1 MKHLSILAAA
11 SLAVLAAFSSF
22 AQDTDAASA
31 KIDPKA
37 EEVALPAPAK
47 TGGMPLMQALAE
59 RKTIRDYKPAEL
71 DAATISEILYAANG
85 VNRPDGKRTIPTA
98 MNRQDLEVYI
108 ALPGAAYHYDAKENK
123 LVRIDAGDFRA
134 DLIMNKNMA
143 KNAGAILVYVSD
155 STKFP
160 NDIKYPAI
168 HVGEA
173 SQDVYLYCASKGLG
187 TVSLGMYDEKGVRK
201 VFKLEDKMTVILA
214 QAVGVPAK

>member
-1 MKHLSILAAA
+1 MKHLFLLSTAVVAVTA
-11 SLAVLAAFSSF
+11 AVLCF
-22 AQDTDAASA
+22 AQESAAPA

-37 EEVALPAPAK
+37 ETVALPAPAK

-59 RKTIRDYKPAEL
+59 RKTIRDYKPGEL
-71 DAATISEILYAANG
+71 DAATLSEILYAANG

-98 MNRQDLEVYI
+98 MNTQDLEVYV
-108 ALPGAAYHYDAKENK
+108 ALPGAAYHYDAKANK
-123 LVRIDAGDFRA
+123 LVRIEAGDFRA
-134 DLIMNKNMA
+134 DLITRKDLAANSA
-143 KNAGAILVYVSD
+143 CILVYASD

-173 SQDVYLYCASKGLG
+173 SQDVYLVAASKGLG

-201 VFKLEDKMTVILA
+201 VFKLDGKMTVILA
-214 QAVGVPAK
+214 QAVGFPK

>member
-1 MKHLSILAAA
+1 MKHLTILAAA
-11 SLAVLAAFSSF
+11 SLALLAVLVCP
-22 AQDTDAASA
+22 AQDAAASA

-37 EEVALPAPAK
+37 ESVALPAPAK

-59 RKTIRDYKPAEL
+59 RKTIRDYKPGEL
-71 DAATISEILYAANG
+71 DAATLSEILYAANG

-98 MNRQDLEVYI
+98 MNKQDLEVYV

-134 DLIMNKNMA
+134 ELIMNKNMA
-143 KNAGAILVYVSD
+143 KNAAAILVYASD

-201 VFKLEDKMTVILA
+201 VFKLDSKMTVILA
-214 QAVGVPAK
+214 QAIGFTK

>member
-1 MKHLSILAAA
+1 MKHLTILAAA
-11 SLAVLAAFSSF
+11 SLALLAVLVCP
-22 AQDTDAASA
+22 AQDAAASA

-37 EEVALPAPAK
+37 ESVALPAPAK

-59 RKTIRDYKPAEL
+59 RKTIRDYKPGEL
-71 DAATISEILYAANG
+71 DAATLSEILYAANG

-98 MNRQDLEVYI
+98 MNKQDLEVYV

-143 KNAGAILVYVSD
+143 KNAAAILVYASD

-201 VFKLEDKMTVILA
+201 VFKLDGKMTVILA
-214 QAVGVPAK
+214 QAIGFTK

>member
-1 MKHLSILAAA
+1 MKHLTILAAA
-11 SLAVLAAFSSF
+11 SLALLAVLVCP
-22 AQDTDAASA
+22 AQDAAASA

-37 EEVALPAPAK
+37 ESVALPAPAK

-59 RKTIRDYKPAEL
+59 RKTIRDYKPGEL
-71 DAATISEILYAANG
+71 DAATLSEILYAANG

-98 MNRQDLEVYI
+98 MNKQDLEVYV

-134 DLIMNKNMA
+134 ELIMNKNMA
-143 KNAGAILVYVSD
+143 KNAAAILVYAND

-201 VFKLEDKMTVILA
+201 VFKLDSKMTVILA
-214 QAVGVPAK
+214 QAIGFTK

>member
-1 MKHLSILAAA
+1 MKHLAILAAA
-11 SLAVLAAFSSF
+11 SLAVLASLACP
-22 AQDTDAASA
+22 AQDAASA

-37 EEVALPAPAK
+37 EEVALPVPAR

-59 RKTIRDYKPAEL
+59 RKTVRDYKPGEL
-71 DAATISEILYAANG
+71 DAATLSEILYAAVG

-98 MNRQDLEVYI
+98 MNKQDLEVYV
-108 ALPGAAYHYDAKENK
+108 ALPGAAYHYDAKANK
-123 LVRIDAGDFRA
+123 LVKIADGDSRA
-134 DLIMNKNMA
+134 ELIMNKNMA
-143 KNAGAILVYVSD
+143 RNAACILVYASD
-155 STKFP
+155 SSKFP

-201 VFKLEDKMTVILA
+201 VFKLDGKMTVILA
-214 QAVGVPAK
+214 QAIGFTK

>member
-1 MKHLSILAAA
+1 MKHLAILAAA
-11 SLAVLAAFSSF
+11 SLAVLASLACP
-22 AQDTDAASA
+22 AQDAASA

-37 EEVALPAPAK
+37 EEVALPVPAR

-59 RKTIRDYKPAEL
+59 RKTIRDYKPGEL
-71 DAATISEILYAANG
+71 DAASLSEILYAANG

-98 MNRQDLEVYI
+98 MNKQDLEVYV
-108 ALPGAAYHYDAKENK
+108 ALPGAAYHYDAKANK
-123 LVRIDAGDFRA
+123 LVKIADGDFRSE
-134 DLIMNKNMA
+134 LIMRKDLATNSA
-143 KNAGAILVYVSD
+143 CILVYASD
-155 STKFP
+155 SSKVP

-201 VFKLEDKMTVILA
+201 VFKLDDKMTVILA
-214 QAVGVPAK
+214 QAVGFPVK

>member
-1 MKHLSILAAA
+1 MKHLAILAAA
-11 SLAVLAAFSSF
+11 TLALLAAFTCP
-22 AQDTDAASA
+22 AQDAASA

-37 EEVALPAPAK
+37 EAVALPAPSK
-47 TGGMPLMQALAE
+47 TGGMPLMQALTE
-59 RKTIRDYKPAEL
+59 RKTIRDYKPGEL
-71 DAATISEILYAANG
+71 DAATLSDILYAANG

-98 MNRQDLEVYI
+98 MNKQDLEVYV
-108 ALPGAAYHYDAKENK
+108 ALPGAVYHYDAKANK
-123 LVRIDAGDFRA
+123 LVRIDAGDFRTE
-134 DLIMNKNMA
+134 LIMNKNMA
-143 KNAGAILVYVSD
+143 QNAACILVYASD

-173 SQDVYLYCASKGLG
+173 SQDVYLVAASKGLG

>member
-1 MKHLSILAAA
+1 MKHFTILAAA
-11 SLAVLAAFSSF
+11 SLALLAAFVCP
-22 AQDTDAASA
+22 AQDAASA

-37 EEVALPAPAK
+37 ESVALPAPAK

-59 RKTIRDYKPAEL
+59 RKTVRDYKPAEL

-98 MNRQDLEVYI
+98 MNKQDLEVYI
-108 ALPGAAYHYDAKENK
+108 ALPGAAYHYDAKANK
-123 LVRIDAGDFRA
+123 LVKIADGDFRSE
-134 DLIMNKNMA
+134 LIMRKDLATNSA
-143 KNAGAILVYVSD
+143 CILVYASD
-155 STKFP
+155 SSKFP

-173 SQDVYLYCASKGLG
+173 SQDIYLYCASKGLG

-201 VFKLEDKMTVILA
+201 VFKLDDKMTVILA
-214 QAVGVPAK
+214 QAIGVPAN

>member
-1 MKHLSILAAA
+1 MKHLTILAAA
-11 SLAVLAAFSSF
+11 SIALLAAFTCP
-22 AQDTDAASA
+22 AQDAAA

-37 EEVALPAPAK
+37 ETVALPAPAK

-59 RKTIRDYKPAEL
+59 RKTVRDYKPGEL
-71 DAATISEILYAANG
+71 DAATLSEILYSANG

-98 MNRQDLEVYI
+98 MNKQDLEVYV

-143 KNAGAILVYVSD
+143 KNAACILVYASD

-173 SQDVYLYCASKGLG
+173 SQDVYLYCTSKGLG
-187 TVSLGMYDEKGVRK
+187 TVSLGMYDEAAVRK
-201 VFKLEDKMTVILA
+201 VFKLDGKMTVILA
-214 QAVGVPAK
+214 QAIGFPK

>member
-1 MKHLSILAAA
+1 MKHLAILAAA
-11 SLAVLAAFSSF
+11 SLALLAAFTCP
-22 AQDTDAASA
+22 AQDAAA

-37 EEVALPAPAK
+37 ETVALPAPAK

-59 RKTIRDYKPAEL
+59 RKTVRDYKPGEL
-71 DAATISEILYAANG
+71 DAATLSEILYAANG

-98 MNRQDLEVYI
+98 MNKQDLEVYV

-143 KNAGAILVYVSD
+143 KNAACILVYASD

-201 VFKLEDKMTVILA
+201 VFKLDDKMTVILA
-214 QAVGVPAK
+214 QAVGFTK

>member
-1 MKHLSILAAA
+1 MKHLFLLSAAVVA
-11 SLAVLAAFSSF
+11 VTAAVLCF
-22 AQDTDAASA
+22 AQESAAPA

-37 EEVALPAPAK
+37 ETVALPAPAK

-59 RKTIRDYKPAEL
+59 RKTIRDYKPGEL
-71 DAATISEILYAANG
+71 DAATLSEILYAANG

-98 MNRQDLEVYI
+98 MNKQDLEVYV

-143 KNAGAILVYVSD
+143 KNAAAILVYASD

-201 VFKLEDKMTVILA
+201 VFKLDGKMTVILA
-214 QAVGVPAK
+214 QAIGFTK

>member
-1 MKHLSILAAA
+1 MKSLSILAAA
-11 SLAVLAAFSSF
+11 SLAVLASFTCF
-22 AQDTDAASA
+22 AQDAASA

-37 EEVALPAPAK
+37 AEVALPAPAK